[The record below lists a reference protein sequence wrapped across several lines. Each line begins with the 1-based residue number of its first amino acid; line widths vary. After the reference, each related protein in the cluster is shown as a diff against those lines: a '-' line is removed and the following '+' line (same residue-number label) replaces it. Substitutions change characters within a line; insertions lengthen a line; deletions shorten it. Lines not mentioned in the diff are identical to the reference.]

1 MKGTNGPRTRG
12 QNRLGQSVHGPRR
25 GGAHL
30 AAVCGAILVLSACAS
45 DDDHRAPGGPALV
58 QEEFGSLDQVLRHDD
73 LYLACEVDE
82 DALELAARRG
92 FRAVLDLRS
101 EDEVDDAPFGPH
113 ARRVGLEYVHV
124 AVDPTALDDASIDRA
139 LDVIDPRG
147 QDDGSVLVIGGSVDS
162 PAAVFAIHRAVID
175 GAGVEEA
182 LADGRAAGL
191 KPGVSESQVKFQV
204 ERLTSSSDATAE
216 DTSADTTD
224 SSSSSSSDAGG
235 NA

>member
-1 MKGTNGPRTRG
+1 MVSERE
-12 QNRLGQSVHGPRR
+12 RR
-25 GGAHL
+25 GGAPTSVVRAVRAL
-30 AAVCGAILVLSACAS
+30 SGLLLGGAALVLAACAS
-45 DDDHRAPGGPALV
+45 GDDHDGPGGPTLV
-58 QEEFGSLDQVLRHDD
+58 QEEFGSLEQVLRHDD

-101 EDEVDDAPFGPH
+101 DEEVGLVPFGPH
-113 ARRVGLEYVHV
+113 ARRVGLDYVHV
-124 AVDPTALDDASIDRA
+124 AVDPTALDDAAVDRA
-139 LDVIDPRG
+139 LDVLRPEG
-147 QDDGSVLVIGGSVDS
+147 GVDGPVLVIGGSVDS
-162 PAAVFAIHRAVID
+162 PAAVFAIHRAVVD
-175 GAGVEEA
+175 GAGVQEA

-191 KPGVSESQVKFQV
+191 KPGVSEAQVELQV